1 MASFAII
8 ILAIIILAAVI
19 LLGVLY
25 LKNLQDTL
33 RECAPKNRLVPP
45 SNVWLMFIP
54 LFNLIYPF
62 ILYPK
67 ISGTLKLEFA
77 DRNAVQQGDY
87 GKGIGTAMAVLGL
100 CGMIPVIGGFIGIA
114 SLVLFIIFWSKMA
127 SFKTLLQRLP
137 KTNEM
142 NSGMASTDLLDA

>member
-1 MASFAII
+1 MFQAAIFLI
-8 ILAIIILAAVI
+8 ALIVLAVAILIA
-19 LLGVLY
+19 VLY

-33 RECAPKNRLVPP
+33 LECAPKNRLVPAV
-45 SNVWLMFIP
+45 NVWLMFIP

-127 SFKTLLQRLP
+127 GFKNLLQRLP

-142 NSGMASTDLLDA
+142 NSGMASSDLLDA